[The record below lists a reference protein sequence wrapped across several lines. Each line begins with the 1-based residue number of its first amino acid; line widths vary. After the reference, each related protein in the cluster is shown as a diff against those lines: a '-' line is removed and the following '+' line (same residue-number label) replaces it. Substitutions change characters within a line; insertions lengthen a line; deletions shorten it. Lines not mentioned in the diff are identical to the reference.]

1 MIIIATTI
9 KIILV
14 HDLLLVHDV
23 RLHSLLGLL
32 DRRLETS
39 EKREITTWQC
49 HVMACTPLEHNN
61 NNNNNSN
68 SNNIMACYSLEG

>member
-23 RLHSLLGLL
+23 RLDSLLGLL

-39 EKREITTWQC
+39 EKREITTW
-49 HVMACTPLEHNN
+49 HAPR
-61 NNNNNSN
+61 
-68 SNNIMACYSLEG
+68 

>member
-23 RLHSLLGLL
+23 RLHSLFGLL

-39 EKREITTWQC
+39 EKMIKKEKSQHGNAMSWHAPR
-49 HVMACTPLEHNN
+49 
-61 NNNNNSN
+61 
-68 SNNIMACYSLEG
+68 

>member
-1 MIIIATTI
+1 MIIIAKTI

-39 EKREITTWQC
+39 EKREITTW
-49 HVMACTPLEHNN
+49 HAPR
-61 NNNNNSN
+61 
-68 SNNIMACYSLEG
+68 

>member
-1 MIIIATTI
+1 MIIIRLIIITMM
-9 KIILV
+9 IILV

-39 EKREITTWQC
+39 EKREITTW
-49 HVMACTPLEHNN
+49 HAPR
-61 NNNNNSN
+61 
-68 SNNIMACYSLEG
+68 

>member
-9 KIILV
+9 KKILV

-39 EKREITTWQC
+39 EKRSRKRNHNMAMPC
-49 HVMACTPLEHNN
+49 HGMHPAR
-61 NNNNNSN
+61 
-68 SNNIMACYSLEG
+68 A